1 MMADDFE
8 PIITDGNYEL
18 LNGAIDVVITYHEGM
33 GRPDI
38 LEVYTKPS
46 DFPLFL
52 SSKIIPVYIT
62 TEFTE
67 EKDNIVYKYVVVLSE
82 QTGQYELVEDPY
94 TK

>member
-1 MMADDFE
+1 MADEFE

-18 LNGAIDVVITYHEGM
+18 LNGAVDVVIAYHEGM

-38 LEVYTKPS
+38 FEVYTKPS

-52 SSKIIPVYIT
+52 SSKRIPVYIT

-67 EKDNIVYKYVVVLSE
+67 EEDNIVYKYIVVLSE